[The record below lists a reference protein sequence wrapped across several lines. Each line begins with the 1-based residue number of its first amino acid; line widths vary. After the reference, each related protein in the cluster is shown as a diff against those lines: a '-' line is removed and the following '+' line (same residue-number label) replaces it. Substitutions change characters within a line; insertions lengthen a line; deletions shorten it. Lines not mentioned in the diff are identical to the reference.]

1 MFRPIPK
8 SRAEWRQVLFFPFQA
23 YVVVAYLVEQY
34 FINSLPG
41 YGGYRGALS
50 EFKGWVIFGYAICF
64 VVLLCAGIIQSLRGY
79 RLRAAVNFGLAM
91 LGMLFGLSMMNFV
104 L

>member
-1 MFRPIPK
+1 MFRAIPK
-8 SRAEWRQVLFFPFQA
+8 SHAEWRPVLLFPFQA

-50 EFKGWVIFGYAICF
+50 EFKVWVIFGYAICF
-64 VVLLCAGIIQSLRGY
+64 VILLCAGIVQLLRGH
-79 RLRAAVNFGLAM
+79 LLGGAMNLGLAL
-91 LGMLFGLSMMNFV
+91 LGILLGLSMMNFV
-104 L
+104 S